1 MSGMPQAGTALEK
14 YELASTFKNVT
25 VERYLLARRFSS
37 KTIIKPIFKCES
49 GTDAALELD
58 DELRDACIRYR
69 DLANGGTA
77 MLVTECPLLLACATG
92 KGHATLVIVFGNE
105 LYGFGMLMTGKEYKL
120 PEEGELCSF
129 MSPDPIF
136 KPFTDTKA
144 MIKAIIPFSL
154 NIADIFRTR
163 LQSRLEETACSSTIV
178 KIITNIPYV
187 LYRSPFSAGDNCASF
202 AEIIPSLEAG
212 YYGFSNPR
220 SMHSENGGAIFL
232 ALLDESDIVPE
243 EFMQSQ
249 ECEKPG
255 GCVAFGKPK
264 TKTLKQRKLE
274 QKKREKRRKD
284 SKKRKRSRKRKSR
297 R

>member
-1 MSGMPQAGTALEK
+1 MPQAGTALEK
-14 YELASTFKNVT
+14 YELASSFKDVT
-25 VERYLLARRFSS
+25 VAHYLTARGFSS

-49 GTDAALELD
+49 GTDALLELD
-58 DELRDACIRYR
+58 DELSKACIRYR

-92 KGHATLVIVFGNE
+92 KGHATLVIVFGHE
-105 LYGFGMLMTGKEYKL
+105 LYGFGMLVTGKDQKL
-120 PEEGELCSF
+120 PEEGALCSF

-136 KPFTDTKA
+136 KPFTTDPRA

-154 NIADIFRTR
+154 NIADIFRTK
-163 LQSRLEETACSSTIV
+163 LQSRLEEAACSPTKV
-178 KIITNIPYV
+178 QLTTNIPYV
-187 LYRSPFSAGDNCASF
+187 LYRSLFSFGDNCASF
-202 AEIIPSLEAG
+202 AELIPSLEAG
-212 YYGFSNPR
+212 YYGFSDPR

-264 TKTLKQRKLE
+264 TKTLKQRKIE